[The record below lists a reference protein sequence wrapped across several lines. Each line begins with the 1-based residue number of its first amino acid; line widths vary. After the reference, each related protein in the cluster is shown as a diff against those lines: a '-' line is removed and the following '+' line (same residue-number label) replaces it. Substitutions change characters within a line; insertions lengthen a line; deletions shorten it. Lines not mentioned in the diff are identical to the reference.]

1 MIASGAGGADGQPV
15 DGRRC
20 RAPEGGSTGRM
31 LGRMSLAVTGTI
43 GIDTVYTPRERREG
57 VLGGSAA
64 YFAAGASFLSPVRL
78 VAVVGDDWPSAHR
91 DALSRFTGVCT
102 QGLETRPGSRT
113 FSWGG
118 RYFEDVNQRET
129 LFTEVGVLQEA
140 PPRVPDA
147 YRDTQFVFLGNTHP
161 AVQADFI
168 DQFPQRKLV
177 VCDTMDLWIK
187 TAHGELLSLLK
198 RVDGVVLNDTEA
210 HELTGIRNAVSAA
223 RHITSLGPT
232 FAVVKKGEHGAVLVH
247 RDGVAVLPAFP
258 APEDRVID
266 PTGAGDSFAGGM
278 MGYLASKDRY
288 DPQSLK
294 EALAYGVVTASYTVE
309 DFSLDRLAGIDRADL
324 DRRVA
329 EYRQMLTF

>member
-1 MIASGAGGADGQPV
+1 
-15 DGRRC
+15 
-20 RAPEGGSTGRM
+20 M

-78 VAVVGDDWPSAHR
+78 VAVVGDDWPTAHR
-91 DALSRFTGVCT
+91 AALGRFKGICT
-102 QGLETRPGSRT
+102 QGLEVRPGSRT

-168 DQFPQRKLV
+168 DQFPQRRLV

-187 TAHGELLSLLK
+187 TAHSELLSLLK

-223 RHITSLGPT
+223 RHITTLGPT

-258 APEDRVID
+258 APEERVID
-266 PTGAGDSFAGGM
+266 PTGAGDSFSGGM
-278 MGYLASKDRY
+278 MGHLARLGRTDFKAIRDALSWGTVVASFTIEAFGPERL
-288 DPQSLK
+288 QSLTAT
-294 EALAYGVVTASYTVE
+294 ELNERHEHFRSALGVGS
-309 DFSLDRLAGIDRADL
+309 
-324 DRRVA
+324 
-329 EYRQMLTF
+329 

>member
-1 MIASGAGGADGQPV
+1 
-15 DGRRC
+15 
-20 RAPEGGSTGRM
+20 M

-147 YRDTQFVFLGNTHP
+147 YRDTQFVFLGNTN
-161 AVQADFI
+161 
-168 DQFPQRKLV
+168 
-177 VCDTMDLWIK
+177 C
-187 TAHGELLSLLK
+187 
-198 RVDGVVLNDTEA
+198 
-210 HELTGIRNAVSAA
+210 VS
-223 RHITSLGPT
+223 R
-232 FAVVKKGEHGAVLVH
+232 
-247 RDGVAVLPAFP
+247 
-258 APEDRVID
+258 
-266 PTGAGDSFAGGM
+266 
-278 MGYLASKDRY
+278 
-288 DPQSLK
+288 
-294 EALAYGVVTASYTVE
+294 
-309 DFSLDRLAGIDRADL
+309 
-324 DRRVA
+324 
-329 EYRQMLTF
+329 